1 MLQKLYSYRIIA
13 KGFNFSQFNSL
24 LSLSFGKIQGYQ
36 NMYPLIF
43 ASFIPGL
50 VQTLDE
56 QISRQHARIDSIFPE
71 FKLKNDVFS

>member
-1 MLQKLYSYRIIA
+1 
-13 KGFNFSQFNSL
+13 
-24 LSLSFGKIQGYQ
+24 
-36 NMYPLIF
+36 MYLLIF

-71 FKLKNDVFS
+71 FKLKNDMFFPESLAKKNMIFQT